1 MADTAAEATTSD
13 VAITHDDHH
22 PSAREY
28 VQIAGA
34 LFVLTAMEFSTYF
47 IEFGPLHIPLL
58 LGLMGIKFTLVAGFF
73 MHLKFDTRVFRQLM
87 LLGLGGA
94 LTLYLAA
101 TLALHEFP
109 AGAGLG

>member
-1 MADTAAEATTSD
+1 MADTATEATSD
-13 VAITHDDHH
+13 VAVENDHH
-22 PSAREY
+22 EPTPREY
-28 VQIAGA
+28 VQIAAA
-34 LFVLTAMEFSTYF
+34 LAVMTAMEFSTYF
-47 IEFGPLHIPLL
+47 IDFGLLSTPLL
-58 LGLMGIKFTLVAGFF
+58 LVLMAIKFVMIAGFF

-109 AGAGLG
+109 AGTGLG

>member
-1 MADTAAEATTSD
+1 MADTATEATTD
-13 VAITHDDHH
+13 VAVTHDDHH

-34 LFVLTAMEFSTYF
+34 LFGLTAMEFSTYF

-58 LGLMGIKFTLVAGFF
+58 LVLMGIKFMLVAGFF

-87 LLGLGGA
+87 ITGLVGA
-94 LTLYLAA
+94 MTLYLAA